1 LQGQVQTC
9 LSDKT
14 TISLTK
20 TYVLNDTDTGYLLQ
34 VFFKPVLLGALPQT
48 AITIM
53 VVLLLMLMVISFIVS
68 GAEVA
73 YFSLSYK
80 DINVLKTKQHPSAR
94 RILDLLVEPKS
105 LLASLN
111 IINTLTN
118 IGIVII
124 TNFLVDELTTVDA
137 NFFFALMLKIIIITS
152 ILVLFSEVLP
162 KVWAA
167 QNNLRFAYYSS
178 FLVSAINS
186 VCKGISNWMVGYN
199 DRIEKSLG
207 GGKSS
212 SYSLEE
218 LDQAIDLTTSQDATE
233 EEKNM
238 LKGIIKFGNITVRQ
252 VMRSRLDVHGI
263 ESSITFHELVH
274 RVEDL
279 SYSRLPVYKEN
290 LDNVIGII
298 QTKDLIPHLNENG
311 EFDWHTLLRQPYFV
325 HEHKLIEDLL
335 REFQAKRIH
344 FAVVVDEFGGTEGI
358 VTLEDIMEEVIG
370 DIRDEFDDE
379 DSQNKKIDDK
389 NFLFEG
395 KTMIIEACRAMN
407 ISIDT
412 FDEVRGDSETLAG
425 LVLETAGE
433 IPQVNQE
440 VSIGD
445 FMFAILELE
454 KNRIKKMKVTIN
466 PSQVD

>member
-1 LQGQVQTC
+1 M
-9 LSDKT
+9 
-14 TISLTK
+14 
-20 TYVLNDTDTGYLLQ
+20 NDTIQANLLH
-34 VFFKPVLLGALPQT
+34 FFKPVLLGSIPQT

-53 VVLLLMLMVISFIVS
+53 VVLLLLLLVLSFIVS

-80 DINVLKTKQHPSAR
+80 DVNVLKTKQHPSAR
-94 RILDLLVEPKS
+94 RILNLLDEPKT
-105 LLASLN
+105 LLASLT
-111 IINTLTN
+111 IANTFTN
-118 IGIVII
+118 IAII
-124 TNFLVDELTTVDA
+124 ILSNFLVDELTNVDA

-152 ILVLFSEVLP
+152 VLVLFAEVLP

-178 FLVSAINS
+178 FLVSTLNS

-218 LDQAIDLTTSQDATE
+218 LDQAIDLTTSHDATE

-263 ESSITFHELVH
+263 ETSTPFNDLVKK
-274 RVEDL
+274 VEEL
-279 SYSRLPVYKEN
+279 SYSRLPVYKDN
-290 LDNVIGII
+290 LDNVVGII
-298 QTKDLIPHLNENG
+298 QTKDLIPHLNEAAG
-311 EFDWHTLLRQPYFV
+311 FEWHSLMRQPYFV

-335 REFQAKRIH
+335 REFQSKRIH

-379 DSQNKKIDDK
+379 DSQNNKIDDK
-389 NFLFEG
+389 NFVFEG
-395 KTMIIEACRAMN
+395 KTMIIEACRNMN
-407 ISIDT
+407 IPVDT

-425 LVLETAGE
+425 LVLELAGE

-440 VSIGD
+440 VLSGD
-445 FMFAILELE
+445 FLFSILELE
-454 KNRIKKMKVTIN
+454 KNRIKKMKITIN
-466 PSQVD
+466 PSQID

>member
-1 LQGQVQTC
+1 M
-9 LSDKT
+9 
-14 TISLTK
+14 
-20 TYVLNDTDTGYLLQ
+20 NDTAPGHLLQ
-34 VFFKPVLLGALPQT
+34 YFFKPVLLGVIPQT

-53 VVLLLMLMVISFIVS
+53 VVLLLLLLVISFIVS

-73 YFSLSYK
+73 YFSLSFR
-80 DINVLKTKQHPSAR
+80 DVNVLKTKQHPSAR
-94 RILDLLVEPKS
+94 RILNLLDEPKT
-105 LLASLN
+105 LLATLT
-111 IINTLTN
+111 ITNTLVN
-118 IGIVII
+118 IAII
-124 TNFLVDELTTVDA
+124 ILSNFLVDELTNVDS

-152 ILVLFSEVLP
+152 VLVLFAEVLP

-178 FLVSAINS
+178 FLVSTLNS
-186 VCKGISNWMVGYN
+186 VFKGISNWMVGYN
-199 DRIEKSLG
+199 NRIEKSLG

-218 LDQAIDLTTSQDATE
+218 LDQAIDMTTSHDATE

-263 ESSITFHELVH
+263 ESLTSFNELLKK
-274 RVEDL
+274 VEEL

-298 QTKDLIPHLNENG
+298 QTKDLIPHLNENAG
-311 EFDWHTLLRQPYFV
+311 FDWHPLMRQPYFV

-344 FAVVVDEFGGTEGI
+344 IAVVVDEFGGTEGI

-379 DSQNKKIDDK
+379 DTQNKKIDDK
-389 NFLFEG
+389 NFVFEG

-407 ISIDT
+407 ITLDT

-425 LVLETAGE
+425 LVLEMAGE

-440 VSIGD
+440 VAIGD
-445 FMFAILELE
+445 FLFSILELE
-454 KNRIKKMKVTIN
+454 KNRIRKMKVTIN
-466 PSQVD
+466 PTQGK

>member
-1 LQGQVQTC
+1 M
-9 LSDKT
+9 
-14 TISLTK
+14 
-20 TYVLNDTDTGYLLQ
+20 LQ
-34 VFFKPVLLGALPQT
+34 VFFKPVLLGSIPQT
-48 AITIM
+48 AVTIM
-53 VVLLLMLMVISFIVS
+53 VVMLLILLVISFIVS

-73 YFSLSYK
+73 YFSLSYR

-94 RILDLLVEPKS
+94 RILNLLDQPKT
-105 LLASLN
+105 LLASLT
-111 IINTLTN
+111 ITNTLVN
-118 IGIVII
+118 IAII
-124 TNFLVDELTTVDA
+124 ILSNFLVDELTDIDA
-137 NFFFALMLKIIIITS
+137 NFFFALMLKILIITS
-152 ILVLFSEVLP
+152 VLVLFAEVLP

-178 FLVSAINS
+178 FLVSTLNS

-218 LDQAIDLTTSQDATE
+218 LDQAIDLTTSHDATE

-252 VMRSRLDVHGI
+252 VMKSRLDVHGI
-263 ESSITFHELVH
+263 EFGTVFGDLIK

-290 LDNVIGII
+290 LDNVVGII
-298 QTKDLIPHLNENG
+298 QTKDLIPHLDERVD
-311 EFDWHTLLRQPYFV
+311 FDWHQLMRQPYFV

-344 FAVVVDEFGGTEGI
+344 IAVVVDEFGGTEGI

-379 DSQNKKIDDK
+379 DSPNKKIDDH

-395 KTMIIEACRAMN
+395 RTMIIVACKEMDIAL
-407 ISIDT
+407 DT
-412 FDEVRGDSETLAG
+412 FDVVRGDSETLAG
-425 LVLETAGE
+425 LVLEVAGE
-433 IPQVNQE
+433 IPEINQE
-440 VSIGD
+440 VPVGD
-445 FMFAILELE
+445 FLFTIQELD
-454 KNRIKKMKVTIN
+454 KNRIKKIKVTIS
-466 PSQVD
+466 PSQID

>member
-1 LQGQVQTC
+1 M
-9 LSDKT
+9 
-14 TISLTK
+14 
-20 TYVLNDTDTGYLLQ
+20 NDTDTGLMLQ
-34 VFFKPVLLGALPQT
+34 VFFKPVLLGSIPQT
-48 AITIM
+48 AVTIM
-53 VVLLLMLMVISFIVS
+53 VVMLLILLVISFIVS

-73 YFSLSYK
+73 YFSLSYR

-94 RILDLLVEPKS
+94 RILNLLDQPKT
-105 LLASLN
+105 LLASLT
-111 IINTLTN
+111 ITNTLVN
-118 IGIVII
+118 IAII
-124 TNFLVDELTTVDA
+124 ILSNFLVDELTDIDA
-137 NFFFALMLKIIIITS
+137 NFFFALMLKILIITS
-152 ILVLFSEVLP
+152 VLVLFAEVLP

-178 FLVSAINS
+178 FLVSTLNS

-212 SYSLEE
+212 TYSLEE
-218 LDQAIDLTTSQDATE
+218 LDQAIDLTTSHDATE

-252 VMRSRLDVHGI
+252 VMKSRLDVHGI
-263 ESSITFHELVH
+263 EFRTVFGDLIK

-290 LDNVIGII
+290 LDNVVGII
-298 QTKDLIPHLNENG
+298 QTKDLIPHLDERVD
-311 EFDWHTLLRQPYFV
+311 FDWHQLMRQPYFV

-344 FAVVVDEFGGTEGI
+344 IAVVVDEFGGTEGI

-379 DSQNKKIDDK
+379 DSPNKKIDDH

-395 KTMIIEACRAMN
+395 RTMIIVACKEMDIAV
-407 ISIDT
+407 DT
-412 FDEVRGDSETLAG
+412 FDGVRGDSETLAG
-425 LVLETAGE
+425 LVLEVAGE
-433 IPQVNQE
+433 IPEINQE
-440 VSIGD
+440 VPVGD
-445 FMFAILELE
+445 FLFTIQELD
-454 KNRIKKMKVTIN
+454 KNRIKKIKVTIS
-466 PSQVD
+466 PSQID

>member
-1 LQGQVQTC
+1 M
-9 LSDKT
+9 
-14 TISLTK
+14 
-20 TYVLNDTDTGYLLQ
+20 NDTTQANLLH
-34 VFFKPVLLGALPQT
+34 FFKPVLLGSIPQT

-53 VVLLLMLMVISFIVS
+53 VVLLLLLLVLSFIVS

-80 DINVLKTKQHPSAR
+80 DVNVLKTKQHPSAR
-94 RILDLLVEPKS
+94 RILNLLDEPKT
-105 LLASLN
+105 LLASLT
-111 IINTLTN
+111 IANTFTN
-118 IGIVII
+118 IAII
-124 TNFLVDELTTVDA
+124 ILSNFLVDELTNVDA

-152 ILVLFSEVLP
+152 VLVLFAEVLP

-178 FLVSAINS
+178 FLVSTLNS

-218 LDQAIDLTTSQDATE
+218 LDQAIDLTTSHDATE

-263 ESSITFHELVH
+263 ETSTPFYDLVKK
-274 RVEDL
+274 VEEL
-279 SYSRLPVYKEN
+279 SYSRLPVYKDN
-290 LDNVIGII
+290 LDNVVGII
-298 QTKDLIPHLNENG
+298 QTKDLIPHLNEAAG
-311 EFDWHTLLRQPYFV
+311 FEWHSLMRQPYFV

-335 REFQAKRIH
+335 REFQSKRIH

-379 DSQNKKIDDK
+379 DSQNNKIDDK
-389 NFLFEG
+389 NFVFEG
-395 KTMIIEACRAMN
+395 KTMIIEACRNMN
-407 ISIDT
+407 IPVDT

-425 LVLETAGE
+425 LVLELAGE

-440 VSIGD
+440 VLSGD
-445 FMFAILELE
+445 FLFSILELE
-454 KNRIKKMKVTIN
+454 KNRIKKMKITIN
-466 PSQVD
+466 PSQID

>member
-1 LQGQVQTC
+1 
-9 LSDKT
+9 
-14 TISLTK
+14 
-20 TYVLNDTDTGYLLQ
+20 
-34 VFFKPVLLGALPQT
+34 
-48 AITIM
+48 M
-53 VVLLLMLMVISFIVS
+53 VVLLLLLLVVSFIVS

-73 YFSLSYK
+73 YFSLSYR

-94 RILDLLVEPKS
+94 RILNLLDEPKT
-105 LLASLN
+105 LLASLT
-111 IINTLTN
+111 ITNTLTN
-118 IGIVII
+118 IAIVILS
-124 TNFLVDELTTVDA
+124 NFLVDELTNVDA

-152 ILVLFSEVLP
+152 VLVLISEVLP

-178 FLVSAINS
+178 FLISTLNS
-186 VCKGISNWMVGYN
+186 ICKGISNWMVGYN

-238 LKGIIKFGNITVRQ
+238 LKGIIKFGNISVRQ

-263 ESSITFHELVH
+263 EYNTPFHDLINKV
-274 RVEDL
+274 VEL
-279 SYSRLPVYKEN
+279 SYSRLPVYKDN
-290 LDNVIGII
+290 LDNVVGII
-298 QTKDLIPHLNENG
+298 QTKDLIPHVNENAS
-311 EFDWHTLLRQPYFV
+311 FNWHPLMRQPYFV
-325 HEHKLIEDLL
+325 HEYKLIEDLL
-335 REFQAKRIH
+335 KEFQSKRIH

-370 DIRDEFDDE
+370 DIRDEFDEE
-379 DSQNKKIDDK
+379 DNQNKKIDDK
-389 NFLFEG
+389 NFVFEG

-407 ISIDT
+407 IPIDT
-412 FDEVRGDSETLAG
+412 FDVVRGDSETLAG

-433 IPQVNQE
+433 IPQLNQE
-440 VSIGD
+440 IAIGD
-445 FMFAILELE
+445 FLFSIQELE

>member
-1 LQGQVQTC
+1 
-9 LSDKT
+9 
-14 TISLTK
+14 
-20 TYVLNDTDTGYLLQ
+20 LNDTTLANLLH
-34 VFFKPVLLGALPQT
+34 FFKPVLLGSIPQT

-53 VVLLLMLMVISFIVS
+53 VVLLLLLLVLSFIVS

-80 DINVLKTKQHPSAR
+80 DVNVLKTKQHPSAR
-94 RILDLLVEPKS
+94 RILNLLDEPKT
-105 LLASLN
+105 LLASLT
-111 IINTLTN
+111 IANTFTN
-118 IGIVII
+118 IAIIIVS
-124 TNFLVDELTTVDA
+124 NFLVDELTNVDA

-152 ILVLFSEVLP
+152 VLVLFAEVLP

-178 FLVSAINS
+178 FLVSTLNS
-186 VCKGISNWMVGYN
+186 ICKGLSNWMVGYN

-218 LDQAIDLTTSQDATE
+218 LDQAIDLTTSHDATE

-263 ESSITFHELVH
+263 ETSTPFNDLVKK
-274 RVEDL
+274 VEEL
-279 SYSRLPVYKEN
+279 SYSRLPVYKDN
-290 LDNVIGII
+290 LDNVVGII
-298 QTKDLIPHLNENG
+298 QTKDLIPHLNEAPG
-311 EFDWHTLLRQPYFV
+311 FEWHTLMRQPYFV

-335 REFQAKRIH
+335 REFQSKRIH

-379 DSQNKKIDDK
+379 DSQNNKIDDK
-389 NFLFEG
+389 NFVFEG
-395 KTMIIEACRAMN
+395 KTMIIEACRNMN
-407 ISIDT
+407 IPVDT

-425 LVLETAGE
+425 LVLELAGE

-440 VSIGD
+440 VLSGD
-445 FMFAILELE
+445 FLFSILELE
-454 KNRIKKMKVTIN
+454 KNRIKKMKITIN
-466 PSQVD
+466 PSQID

>member
-1 LQGQVQTC
+1 M
-9 LSDKT
+9 
-14 TISLTK
+14 
-20 TYVLNDTDTGYLLQ
+20 NDTATGHFLQ
-34 VFFKPVLLGALPQT
+34 IFLKPVLLGSIPQT

-53 VVLLLMLMVISFIVS
+53 VVLLLLLLVISFIVS

-94 RILDLLVEPKS
+94 RILNLLDEPKT
-105 LLASLN
+105 LLASLT
-111 IINTLTN
+111 ITNTLTN
-118 IGIVII
+118 IAIVIL
-124 TNFLVDELTTVDA
+124 TNFLVDELTNVDA

-152 ILVLFSEVLP
+152 VLVLFAEVLP

-178 FLVSAINS
+178 FLVATINS
-186 VCKGISNWMVGYN
+186 LCKGISNWMVGYN

-218 LDQAIDLTTSQDATE
+218 LDQAIDLTTSHDATE

-263 ESSITFHELVH
+263 EASTPFPELVK
-274 RVEDL
+274 RVEEL

-298 QTKDLIPHLNENG
+298 QTKDLIPHLNEDG
-311 EFDWHTLLRQPYFV
+311 EFSWHALMRQPYFV

-395 KTMIIEACRAMN
+395 RTMIVEACRSMN
-407 ISIDT
+407 ISTDT

-425 LVLETAGE
+425 LVLEMAGE
-433 IPQVNQE
+433 IPQINQE
-440 VSIGD
+440 VSSGD
-445 FMFAILELE
+445 FLFTIVELE
-454 KNRIKKMKVTIN
+454 KNRINKMKITIN
-466 PSQVD
+466 PTRVD

>member
-1 LQGQVQTC
+1 
-9 LSDKT
+9 
-14 TISLTK
+14 
-20 TYVLNDTDTGYLLQ
+20 
-34 VFFKPVLLGALPQT
+34 
-48 AITIM
+48 M
-53 VVLLLMLMVISFIVS
+53 VVLLLLLLVLSFIVS

-80 DINVLKTKQHPSAR
+80 DVNVLKTKQHPSAR
-94 RILDLLVEPKS
+94 RILNLLDEPKT
-105 LLASLN
+105 LLASLT
-111 IINTLTN
+111 IANTFTN
-118 IGIVII
+118 IAII
-124 TNFLVDELTTVDA
+124 ILSNFLVDELTNVDA

-152 ILVLFSEVLP
+152 VLVLFAEVLP

-178 FLVSAINS
+178 FLVSTLNS

-218 LDQAIDLTTSQDATE
+218 LDQAIDLTTSHDATE

-263 ESSITFHELVH
+263 ETSTPFNDLVKK
-274 RVEDL
+274 VEEL
-279 SYSRLPVYKEN
+279 SYSRLPVYKDN
-290 LDNVIGII
+290 LDNVVGII
-298 QTKDLIPHLNENG
+298 QTKDLIPHLNEAAG
-311 EFDWHTLLRQPYFV
+311 FEWHSLMRQPYFV

-335 REFQAKRIH
+335 REFQSKRIH

-379 DSQNKKIDDK
+379 DSQNNKIDDK
-389 NFLFEG
+389 NFVFEG
-395 KTMIIEACRAMN
+395 KTMIIEACRNMN
-407 ISIDT
+407 IPVDT

-425 LVLETAGE
+425 LVLELAGE

-440 VSIGD
+440 VLSGD
-445 FMFAILELE
+445 FLFSILELE
-454 KNRIKKMKVTIN
+454 KNRIKKMKITIN
-466 PSQVD
+466 PSQID